1 MTTTTR
7 GAMYEWVARH
17 TSEVEPEVIE
27 FRGSTLDLLR
37 VAAEQDA
44 IQRELVEACKGAY
57 PMLVLAAYEANKRGD
72 SDARARTSAAAEKV
86 IAAFGRAKGEA

>member
-7 GAMYEWVARH
+7 GPMEQTLWDSVNSIQAR
-17 TSEVEPEVIE
+17 SWE
-27 FRGSTLDLLR
+27 RLLAFAR
-37 VAAEQDA
+37 EQDA

-72 SDARARTSAAAEKV
+72 SDARARTSAAAEGGDHL
-86 IAAFGRAKGEA
+86 FGRAKGEA